1 MYQFEKLT
9 MELKD
14 NPGPETFSMENVI
27 QENYQQENEKYG

>member
-1 MYQFEKLT
+1 

-14 NPGPETFSMENVI
+14 NPGPETFFMENVI